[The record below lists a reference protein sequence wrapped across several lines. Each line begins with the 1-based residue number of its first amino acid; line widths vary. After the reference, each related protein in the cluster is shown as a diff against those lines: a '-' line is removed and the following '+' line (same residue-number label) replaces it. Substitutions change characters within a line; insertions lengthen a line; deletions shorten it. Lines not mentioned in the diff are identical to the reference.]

1 MATEEQKRQLREL
14 VRTSSHWETRK
25 EELLQTIKS
34 RLSMMTSNQQAK
46 FIKTLIGTNNVH
58 YMMGLYTGQ
67 LIRRGMS
74 FEEAIVVAEETIL
87 IERSIVLEFYMN

>member
-34 RLSMMTSNQQAK
+34 RLSMMTSDQQAR
-46 FIKTLIGTNNVH
+46 FIKALISTANVY

-67 LIRRGMS
+67 LVRSGMS
-74 FEEAIVVAEETIL
+74 FEEAVVVAEETIL
-87 IERSIVLEFYMN
+87 IEQSIVLEFYTN

>member
-1 MATEEQKRQLREL
+1 MATEQQKQQLREL

-25 EELLQTIKS
+25 EELLQTINN
-34 RLSMMTSNQQAK
+34 RLSMMTSNQQAR

>member
-74 FEEAIVVAEETIL
+74 FEEAIVVAEETIS

>member
-1 MATEEQKRQLREL
+1 MATEQQKQQLREL

-25 EELLQTIKS
+25 EELLQTINN
-34 RLSMMTSNQQAK
+34 RLSMMTSNQQAR
-46 FIKTLIGTNNVH
+46 FIKALIGTNNVH